1 MPATADLPFS
11 WRRIALPAYGP
22 SLVGSIGHGA
32 IVPVVALTARE
43 LGASVSVAA
52 LFVSIVA
59 VAEFVGSV
67 PVGIFVDRVGERT
80 ALVIGGLLEVM
91 AGLIGWFAPNLW
103 VLALAAVVMG
113 PAGGI
118 FIVARQ
124 SYLGHIVPAH
134 QRARAM
140 STLGGVARIGWFIG
154 PLAAAPLIAVH
165 GARAAFLVLIA
176 GGWARPPSP
185 GGRWISS
192 SRAPRVTTPA
202 RALSHRPCARPCVG
216 TPECS
221 SPSVSA
227 SWSSAS
233 PGRPAMSS
241 SRSGRT
247 TSG

>member
-1 MPATADLPFS
+1 MSAKLAPMPATADLPFS

-113 PAGGI
+113 PPEPWLDEVCAEAG
-118 FIVARQ
+118 A
-124 SYLGHIVPAH
+124 
-134 QRARAM
+134 
-140 STLGGVARIGWFIG
+140 
-154 PLAAAPLIAVH
+154 H
-165 GARAAFLVLIA
+165 GADQVDFPVHWAHALLRVFGALVIGFLSLVVVA
-176 GGWARPPSP
+176 V
-185 GGRWISS
+185 ISG
-192 SRAPRVTTPA
+192 A
-202 RALSHRPCARPCVG
+202 
-216 TPECS
+216 
-221 SPSVSA
+221 
-227 SWSSAS
+227 
-233 PGRPAMSS
+233 
-241 SRSGRT
+241 
-247 TSG
+247 

>member
-1 MPATADLPFS
+1 
-11 WRRIALPAYGP
+11 
-22 SLVGSIGHGA
+22 
-32 IVPVVALTARE
+32 
-43 LGASVSVAA
+43 
-52 LFVSIVA
+52 
-59 VAEFVGSV
+59 
-67 PVGIFVDRVGERT
+67 
-80 ALVIGGLLEVM
+80 M

-124 SYLGHIVPAH
+124 SHLGHIVPAH

-202 RALSHRPCARPCVG
+202 RALSHRPLRETVRRHARVLLTLG
-216 TPECS
+216 LGIL
-221 SPSVSA
+221 VIGLA
-227 SWSSAS
+227 R
-233 PGRPAMSS
+233 RPAMSS